1 MYSYTEFK
9 QVLKRIYGLSES
21 DIFYIIGVM
30 FDKTEGFTSSHK
42 EKCYHFKENA
52 VFYIE
57 WSKET
62 YGWNIEVDEW

>member
-9 QVLKRIYGLSES
+9 QVLKRVYGLSER

-42 EKCYHFKENA
+42 EKCYDFKENA

-62 YGWNIEVDEW
+62 YGWDIEVDEW